1 VLALLILLALPSRR
15 KPDLDSEDAVGSGGI
30 GIASTNGAFVMAGP
44 GGGER
49 ALAPAPMPGPVS
61 EAEMASAS
69 DAGPEPDI
77 EPVSTAPEPVAA
89 DPQPVAT
96 VPEPVAVEPEHAI
109 EMEPDSEPDLTAG
122 PMPSTESEE

>member
-1 VLALLILLALPSRR
+1 
-15 KPDLDSEDAVGSGGI
+15 
-30 GIASTNGAFVMAGP
+30 
-44 GGGER
+44 
-49 ALAPAPMPGPVS
+49 MPGPVS
-61 EAEMASAS
+61 EAEMASAP